1 MIRFTHF
8 KSTVA
13 LAALLASTMLPIAAY
28 AGEQTRAEAAIA
40 EAKGKIDAGDK
51 VGAGDQAPQLQGQA
65 RAALATAQDLL
76 SHHKKT
82 DAIVAAHHAS
92 DFADQAIMAA
102 NSRKASSE
110 RDRRDDL
117 RDTASNAQ
125 ATAASANLR
134 ADSAEQATAAANAR
148 ANSAEQSSAAA
159 NVRANSAE
167 LSSAAANAQA
177 DALRNA
183 PPPVASPSVTTVAV
197 TEHDAALSA
206 PAASHHKRHRVVRHH
221 GRSSHVKTTTTVI
234 TTNHP

>member
-1 MIRFTHF
+1 MIRFAHST
-8 KSTVA
+8 STVA

-28 AGEQTRAEAAIA
+28 AGEETRAQAAIA

-51 VGAGDQAPQLQGQA
+51 VGAGDQAPQLQDQA

-92 DFADQAIMAA
+92 DLADQAIMAA
-102 NSRKASSE
+102 NSRKASAE

-134 ADSAEQATAAANAR
+134 ADSAEQATAAANSR
-148 ANSAEQSSAAA
+148 ANSAEQSSA
-159 NVRANSAE
+159 V
-167 LSSAAANAQA
+167 ANAQA

-197 TEHDAALSA
+197 TEHDAAWTA

-221 GRSSHVKTTTTVI
+221 GQPGHVKTTTTVV